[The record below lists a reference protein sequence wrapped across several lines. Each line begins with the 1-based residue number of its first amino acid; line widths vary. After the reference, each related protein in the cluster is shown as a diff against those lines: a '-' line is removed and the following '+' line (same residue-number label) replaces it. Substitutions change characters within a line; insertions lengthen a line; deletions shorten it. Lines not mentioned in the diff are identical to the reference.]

1 MLFSIGN
8 IGEKRRRGR
17 KSPKFGFP
25 DSQERKKCQGDHEKS
40 ERTGPMSGN
49 PADMQNETVSAYGLK
64 VEGSLAFWNFSEEF
78 LSGT

>member
-1 MLFSIGN
+1 
-8 IGEKRRRGR
+8 
-17 KSPKFGFP
+17 
-25 DSQERKKCQGDHEKS
+25 
-40 ERTGPMSGN
+40 MSGN